1 MRSALSSVVPSDV
14 CWPQV
19 QGGPLLSMLICHRAP
34 LAFCFGR
41 RTVKQ
46 RRLTT
51 CGFLA
56 DVRFGVRSWSTRLFS
71 SDITLRQ

>member
-1 MRSALSSVVPSDV
+1 MRSALSSVVLSDV

-34 LAFCFGR
+34 LAFCFGAAHR
-41 RTVKQ
+41 Q
-46 RRLTT
+46 AEA